1 MQIEIRGL
9 ERLSF
14 RERQV
19 VVLKES
25 GKSNEEVA
33 QVLAVTPATV
43 ATLYKRA
50 RSKGYQVVAVL
61 PLDTLGLAVDPA
73 EEGER

>member
-9 ERLSF
+9 ERLSM

-19 VVLKES
+19 VLLKET
-25 GKSNEEVA
+25 GKSNEEIA
-33 QVLAVTPATV
+33 RSLGLASGTI

-50 RSKGYQVVAVL
+50 RGKGYQVVAVL
-61 PLDTLGLAVDPA
+61 PVESMGFAQDPG
-73 EEGER
+73 EEGEE